1 MRSEAATPEAF
12 IASLPEDRK
21 AVMIKL
27 REAIRH
33 NLPEGFQEGMAYG
46 MLGYCVP
53 HALYPPGYHA
63 NPAQPLPFISVASQK
78 SGITFYHM
86 GLYAGALLDWF
97 VAEWPK
103 HSTRKLDMG
112 KSCVRF
118 KRPEDMPLDLIGE
131 LCTKMTPAE
140 WIERYESVL
149 KR

>member
-1 MRSEAATPEAF
+1 MRSDAHTPEDF

-21 AVMIKL
+21 AVMIKI

-78 SGITFYHM
+78 AGITFYHM

-97 VAEWPK
+97 VTEWPK

-118 KRPEDMPLDLIGE
+118 KRLEDVPIGLIGE

-140 WIERYESVL
+140 WIDRYESTL